1 MTKKITYFFVRI
13 PQLFIIFGQNN
24 SISVSNRKISSI
36 SLDQPIKFERNQISP
51 RSTLLSVPCSL
62 AHGFTDT
69 VRGVLEPLPS
79 EVAQTTWHDGPWQPC
94 NADTHRASRQ
104 RNNEVHH
111 FPSDV
116 VSSSPHPPLHTGTLN

>member
-51 RSTLLSVPCSL
+51 RSTLLGVPSL
-62 AHGFTDT
+62 P
-69 VRGVLEPLPS
+69 RS
-79 EVAQTTWHDGPWQPC
+79 
-94 NADTHRASRQ
+94 
-104 RNNEVHH
+104 
-111 FPSDV
+111 
-116 VSSSPHPPLHTGTLN
+116 